1 MLGAQ
6 SSRPRRA
13 PEVTIVRPTVA
24 VALLC
29 CVSGLLGC
37 ASRADLIAQDRR
49 LSQQLGD
56 QRRQIQSMQRELER
70 LRGDMEGGPRKGGEA
85 AASAEQRIQELED
98 RLARL
103 EGHPPPGGEPVEPP
117 TFRDVPPPIAST
129 PPPPPRETAP
139 PPPPPAATAPAD
151 DTWARDV
158 ARDQQAVAASTAPE
172 KAEFEGMLD
181 SVAKK
186 DCGRAV
192 NQLNTFAAQKKES
205 PLASSALYWVARC
218 HALRG
223 DKNQA
228 ISKFYDVV
236 TKYPRGTKAPAA
248 LWEQG
253 NLFIDMGDT
262 PDARLA
268 LGKLIKDYPSSN
280 EAGLARKRLTELD
293 R

>member
-1 MLGAQ
+1 VVRPSVGLAIVLGA
-6 SSRPRRA
+6 
-13 PEVTIVRPTVA
+13 
-24 VALLC
+24 C
-29 CVSGLLGC
+29 GLVGC
-37 ASRADLIAQDRR
+37 ATRADLIAQDRR

-56 QRRQIQSMQRELER
+56 QRKQIQSIQREVER
-70 LRGDMEGGPRKGGEA
+70 LRGDMEGGPRKGGEGGA
-85 AASAEQRIQELED
+85 TADQRIQELED

-103 EGHPPPGGEPVEPP
+103 EGHAPPERETELPVG
-117 TFRDVPPPIAST
+117 RDVPPPSASA
-129 PPPPPRETAP
+129 PPPREIP
-139 PPPPPAATAPAD
+139 PTPPPAPPAD
-151 DTWARDV
+151 DSWARDV
-158 ARDQQAVAASTAPE
+158 ARDQQAVAASNAPE
-172 KAEFEGMLD
+172 RGEFEPMLD

-192 NQLNTFAAQKKES
+192 SQLNTFAAQKKES
-205 PLASSALYWVARC
+205 PLASNALYWVARC
-218 HALRG
+218 HALKG
-223 DKNQA
+223 DRNQA

-236 TKYPRGTKAPAA
+236 TKYPRGSKAPAA

>member
-1 MLGAQ
+1 
-6 SSRPRRA
+6 
-13 PEVTIVRPTVA
+13 VRPTVA
-24 VALLC
+24 LALVLGA
-29 CVSGLLGC
+29 SGLLGC

-49 LSQQLGD
+49 LSQQVGD
-56 QRRQIQSMQRELER
+56 QRKQIQSIQREVER
-70 LRGDMEGGPRKGGEA
+70 LRGDMEGGPRKGGEGGTVD
-85 AASAEQRIQELED
+85 QRIQDLED

-103 EGHPPPGGEPVEPP
+103 EGHAPPGEPALEPP
-117 TFRDVPPPIAST
+117 AGRDVPPPIASA
-129 PPPPPRETAP
+129 PPPPREAP
-139 PPPPPAATAPAD
+139 PPPPPAAPAD
-151 DTWARDV
+151 DSWARDV
-158 ARDQQAVAASTAPE
+158 ARDQQAVAASNAPE
-172 KAEFEGMLD
+172 RAEYEAMLD

-192 NQLNTFAAQKKES
+192 SQLNTFAAQKKES
-205 PLASSALYWVARC
+205 PLASGALYWVARC

-223 DKNQA
+223 DRNQA

-236 TKYPRGTKAPAA
+236 TKYPRGSKAPAA